1 MVSSDVWIGLYGVAH
16 SDSYNEYNAKAQQL
30 ASTLMSIIV
39 QGLEVDPAHFE
50 RYTKNSG
57 GYFRWNYYPACP
69 VPEQTLGLKP
79 HTDFNLV
86 TILFQ
91 SDVGGLQI
99 EKDGRWVA
107 VKPRPGALCV
117 NIGDTT
123 QVDAQPGFIAIF
135 ETMFYCNH
143 VLLQF

>member
-1 MVSSDVWIGLYGVAH
+1 MCLVAC
-16 SDSYNEYNAKAQQL
+16 SDSYNEYNAKVQQL

-39 QGLEVDPAHFE
+39 QGLEVDPKHFE
-50 RYTKNSG
+50 KYTKNTG
-57 GYFRWNYYPACP
+57 GYLRWNYYPACP

-86 TILFQ
+86 TVLFQ

-117 NIGDTT
+117 NIGDII
-123 QVDAQPGFIAIF
+123 QVEAHPGFIALF
-135 ETMFYCNH
+135 ETMFWCNH
-143 VLLQF
+143 CNI